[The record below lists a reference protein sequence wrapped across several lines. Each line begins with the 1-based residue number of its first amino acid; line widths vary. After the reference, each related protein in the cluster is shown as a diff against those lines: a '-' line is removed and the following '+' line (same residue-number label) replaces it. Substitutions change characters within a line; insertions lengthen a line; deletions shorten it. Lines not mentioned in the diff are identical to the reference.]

1 MSLYHNKTESKRQMQ
16 NLDTLLVGL
25 RAAGE
30 HTRLRILALCARSE
44 LSVSELVQI
53 LGQSQPRV
61 SRHIK
66 LMVEAGLLERIPQ
79 GAQVFLRLAR
89 NSEAARL
96 AWSLVELIPETD
108 AGLSRDLSRLQ
119 QVRDVRAQEAQDYF
133 QTVAESWDSIRALHV
148 SPQRVESKL
157 REIIGDSIVTELLD
171 IGTGTGRILE
181 ILAPQVKHGVGV
193 DLSSGMLA
201 LARSNIERH
210 GLNHLQVRKGDM
222 YSLPVDNGSVDLAI
236 VHMVLH
242 YSDEPCEVIREA
254 ARVLRP
260 DGRLILVDFAAHS
273 EEQLRDQFNH
283 HRLGF
288 SDEEIRRWF
297 EECGLDASVANEQLV
312 GSPLT
317 VKFWQ
322 ARQRQTLHLL
332 NSTQTSN
339 GDAG

>member
-1 MSLYHNKTESKRQMQ
+1 MQ

-61 SRHIK
+61 SRHLK

-89 NSEAARL
+89 DSDIARL
-96 AWSLVELIPETD
+96 GTALADLIPETD

-119 QVRDVRAQEAQDYF
+119 QVRDLRAQRAQDYF
-133 QTVAESWDSIRALHV
+133 QTVAESWDRIRSLHV
-148 SPQRVESKL
+148 PQSRVEEKL
-157 REIIGDSIVTELLD
+157 REIVGDDPIHELLD

-181 ILAPQVKHGVGV
+181 ILSGQVEHGIGI
-193 DLSSGMLA
+193 DLSNGMLSV
-201 LARSNIERH
+201 ARSNLERIGH
-210 GLNHLQVRKGDM
+210 QHLQVRKGDM
-222 YSLPVDNGSVDLAI
+222 YHLPLDDSSVDLAI

-242 YSDEPCEVIREA
+242 YSDDPRTVLHEA
-254 ARVLRP
+254 ARVLQQG
-260 DGRLILVDFAAHS
+260 GRLVVVDFAAHG
-273 EEQLRDQFNH
+273 EEQLREEFNH
-283 HRLGF
+283 HWLGF
-288 SDEEIRRWF
+288 ADDEILRW
-297 EECGLDASVANEQLV
+297 LDETGFDTDINVEQLA
-312 GSPLT
+312 GNPLT

-322 ARQRQTLHLL
+322 ARKGNRVQLL
-332 NSTQTSN
+332 KP
-339 GDAG
+339 AGNQGGEHK

>member
-1 MSLYHNKTESKRQMQ
+1 MQ

-61 SRHIK
+61 SRHLK
-66 LMVEAGLLERIPQ
+66 LMVEAGLLERIPE
-79 GAQVFLRLAR
+79 GAQVFLRLA
-89 NSEAARL
+89 SYSDAARL
-96 AWSLVELIPETD
+96 ARALVKLMPETD
-108 AGLSRDLSRLQ
+108 LVMNRDLSRLQ
-119 QVRDVRAQEAQDYF
+119 QVRDERAQRAQDYF
-133 QTVAESWDSIRALHV
+133 QTVAGSWDSIRALHV
-148 SPQRVESKL
+148 SPQKVEARL
-157 REIIGDSIVTELLD
+157 LEIIGDEPVGELLD

-181 ILAPQVKHGVGV
+181 ILAPGVEHGVGV
-193 DLSSGMLA
+193 DLSSGMLEV
-201 LARSNIERH
+201 ARSNIERL
-210 GLNHLQVRKGDM
+210 GCTHLQVRKGDM
-222 YSLPVDNGSVDLAI
+222 YRLPVADSSVDLAI

-242 YSDEPCEVIREA
+242 YSDDPLEVIREA

-260 DGRLILVDFAAHS
+260 RGRLLLIDFAAHG

-288 SDEEIRRWF
+288 GDDEIRGWF
-297 EECGLDASVANEQLV
+297 RECGLEADKDIQQLV
-312 GSPLT
+312 GNPLT

-322 ARQRQTLHLL
+322 ARQRQELKLI
-332 NSTQTSN
+332 NSHAT
-339 GDAG
+339 

>member
-1 MSLYHNKTESKRQMQ
+1 MQ

-61 SRHIK
+61 SRHLK
-66 LMVEAGLLERIPQ
+66 LMVEAGLLERIPE
-79 GAQVFLRLAR
+79 GAQVFLRLAG
-89 NSEAARL
+89 NSDAGRL
-96 AWSLVELIPETD
+96 ARALVELTPEAD
-108 AGLSRDLSRLQ
+108 VVLNRDFARLQ
-119 QVRDVRAQEAQDYF
+119 QVREARAQSAQDYF
-133 QTVAESWDSIRALHV
+133 QTVAKSWDSIRSLHV
-148 SPQRVESKL
+148 SQQKVEGKL
-157 REIIGDSIVTELLD
+157 REIIGDEPICELLD

-181 ILAPQVKHGVGV
+181 ILSPQVEHGVGV

-201 LARSNIERH
+201 VARSNIERQ
-210 GLNHLQVRKGDM
+210 GFSHLQVRKGDM
-222 YSLPVDNGSVDLAI
+222 YRLPIEDSSIDLAI

-242 YSDEPCEVIREA
+242 YSDEPLEVIREA

-260 DGRLILVDFAAHS
+260 HGRLILVDFAAHG
-273 EEQLRDQFNH
+273 EEKLRDEFNH

-288 SDEEIRRWF
+288 SDDEVRLWF
-297 EECGLDASVANEQLV
+297 KNCGLETDRDIEQLV

-322 ARQRQTLHLL
+322 GRQRDTLQLL
-332 NSTQTSN
+332 KPARAT
-339 GDAG
+339 

>member
-1 MSLYHNKTESKRQMQ
+1 MQ

-61 SRHIK
+61 SRHLK
-66 LMVEAGLLERIPQ
+66 LMVEAGLLQRIPE
-79 GAQVFLRLAR
+79 GAQVYLRLAAD
-89 NSEAARL
+89 SDAARL
-96 AWSLVELIPETD
+96 SHALVALLPEGD
-108 AGLSRDLSRLQ
+108 VVLSRDLSRLQ
-119 QVRDVRAQEAQDYF
+119 QVRDARAQRAQDYF
-133 QTVAESWDSIRALHV
+133 QTVAQSWDSIRSLHV
-148 SPQRVESKL
+148 PPREVEAKL
-157 REIIGDSIVTELLD
+157 LEIIGVAPVSELLD

-181 ILAPQVKHGVGV
+181 ILAPQVEHGVGV

-201 LARSNIERH
+201 VARSNLERQGH
-210 GLNHLQVRKGDM
+210 SHLQVRKGDM
-222 YSLPVDNGSVDLAI
+222 YRLPLAAGSIDLAI

-242 YSDEPCEVIREA
+242 YSDDPLAVIREA
-254 ARVLRP
+254 ARVLCP
-260 DGRLILVDFAAHS
+260 GGRLVLVDFAAHS
-273 EEQLRDQFNH
+273 EEQLRDEFNH

-288 SDEEIRRWF
+288 ADDEIDNWF
-297 EECGLDASVANEQLV
+297 QQCGLDADSATQQLV

-322 ARQRQTLHLL
+322 ARQRKNLKLLQPLH
-332 NSTQTSN
+332 
-339 GDAG
+339 AG

>member
-1 MSLYHNKTESKRQMQ
+1 MSLYHIKIEMQ

-61 SRHIK
+61 SRHLK
-66 LMVEAGLLERIPQ
+66 LMVEAGLLERIPE
-79 GAQVFLRLAR
+79 GAQVFMRLADH
-89 NSEAARL
+89 SAAARL
-96 AWSLVELIPETD
+96 ARALVELIPEAD
-108 AGLSRDLSRLQ
+108 VVLNRDLSRLQ
-119 QVRDVRAQEAQDYF
+119 QVRDARAQQAQDYF
-133 QTVAESWDSIRALHV
+133 QTVARSWDSIRSLHV
-148 SPQRVESKL
+148 SQQQVEDKL
-157 REIIGDSIVTELLD
+157 LAILGDEAVTELLD

-181 ILAPQVKHGVGV
+181 ILSPRVEHGVGV

-201 LARSNIERH
+201 VARSNIERH
-210 GLNHLQVRKGDM
+210 GFTHLQVRKGDM
-222 YSLPVDNGSVDLAI
+222 YRLPVEDSCIDLAI

-242 YSDEPCEVIREA
+242 YSDEPLEVIREA

-260 DGRLILVDFAAHS
+260 RGRLILVDFAAHG
-273 EEQLRDQFNH
+273 EEKLRDEFNH

-288 SDEEIRRWF
+288 ADDEVQTWF
-297 EECGLDASVANEQLV
+297 EQCGLGTEFSVEQLV

-322 ARQRQTLHLL
+322 GRQRRNLQLL
-332 NSTQTSN
+332 KPAQAT
-339 GDAG
+339 

>member
-1 MSLYHNKTESKRQMQ
+1 MQ

-44 LSVSELVQI
+44 LSVSELVEI

-61 SRHIK
+61 SRHLK

-89 NSEAARL
+89 NSDSARL
-96 AWSLVELIPETD
+96 SQALVNLIPEAD

-119 QVRDVRAQEAQDYF
+119 QVRDVRAQRAQDYF
-133 QTVAESWDSIRALHV
+133 QTVADSWDSIRSLHV
-148 SPQRVESKL
+148 SQQQVEAKL
-157 REIIGDSIVTELLD
+157 KEIVGDEPVGELLD

-181 ILAPQVKHGVGV
+181 ILAPQVRHGVGI
-193 DLSSGMLA
+193 DLSNGMLA
-201 LARSNIERH
+201 VARSSLERR
-210 GLNHLQVRKGDM
+210 GFTHLQVRKGDM
-222 YSLPVDNGSVDLAI
+222 YRLPVDDGSVDLAV

-242 YSDEPCEVIREA
+242 YSDEPRSVIREA

-260 DGRLILVDFAAHS
+260 GGRLVLVDFAAHG
-273 EEQLRDQFNH
+273 EEQLREQFNH

-288 SDEEIRRWF
+288 SDDEIGRWCD
-297 EECGLDASVANEQLV
+297 ECGLETDIATEQLA

-322 ARQRQTLHLL
+322 AKQRQTLHLL
-332 NSTQTSN
+332 KPAQAKN
-339 GDAG
+339 GDSA

>member
-1 MSLYHNKTESKRQMQ
+1 MQ

-61 SRHIK
+61 SRHLK
-66 LMVEAGLLERIPQ
+66 LMVEAGLLERIPE
-79 GAQVFLRLAR
+79 GAQVFLRLAG
-89 NSEAARL
+89 NSDAGRL
-96 AWSLVELIPETD
+96 ARALVELAPEAD
-108 AGLSRDLSRLQ
+108 VVLNRDLGRLQ
-119 QVRDVRAQEAQDYF
+119 QVRDARTQSAQDYF
-133 QTVAESWDSIRALHV
+133 QTVAKSWDSIRSLHV
-148 SPQRVESKL
+148 SQQKVEDKL
-157 REIIGDSIVTELLD
+157 REIIGAETVPELLD

-181 ILAPQVKHGVGV
+181 ILSPQVGHGVGV

-201 LARSNIERH
+201 VARSNIERH
-210 GLNHLQVRKGDM
+210 GFSHLQVRKGDM
-222 YSLPVDNGSVDLAI
+222 YRLPIEDASIDLAI

-242 YSDEPCEVIREA
+242 YSDDPLEVIREA
-254 ARVLRP
+254 TRVLRSN
-260 DGRLILVDFAAHS
+260 GRLILVDFAAHG
-273 EEQLRDQFNH
+273 EEKLRDEFNH

-288 SDEEIRRWF
+288 ADDEVQLWF
-297 EECGLDASVANEQLV
+297 KNCGLDCDSAIEQLV

-322 ARQRQTLHLL
+322 GRQRNNLQLL
-332 NSTQTSN
+332 KPARAT
-339 GDAG
+339 

>member
-1 MSLYHNKTESKRQMQ
+1 MQ

-61 SRHIK
+61 SRHLK
-66 LMVEAGLLERIPQ
+66 LMVEAGLLERIPE
-79 GAQVFLRLAR
+79 GAQVFLRLAG
-89 NSEAARL
+89 NSDAGRL
-96 AWSLVELIPETD
+96 ARALVELTPEAD
-108 AGLSRDLSRLQ
+108 VVLNRDLARLQ
-119 QVRDVRAQEAQDYF
+119 QVREARAQSAQDYF
-133 QTVAESWDSIRALHV
+133 QTVAKSWDSIRSLYVSQQKVEDKLH
-148 SPQRVESKL
+148 
-157 REIIGDSIVTELLD
+157 EIIGDEPVSELLD

-181 ILAPQVKHGVGV
+181 ILSPQVEHGVGV

-201 LARSNIERH
+201 VARSNIERH
-210 GLNHLQVRKGDM
+210 GFSHVQVRKGDM
-222 YSLPVDNGSVDLAI
+222 YRLPIEDSSIDLAI

-242 YSDEPCEVIREA
+242 YSDEPLEVIREA

-260 DGRLILVDFAAHS
+260 RGRLIVIDFAVHG
-273 EEQLRDQFNH
+273 EEKLRDEFNH

-288 SDEEIRRWF
+288 SDEEVRLWF
-297 EECGLDASVANEQLV
+297 KNCGLEGDSEIAQLV

-322 ARQRQTLHLL
+322 GRQRDTLQLL
-332 NSTQTSN
+332 KSTRAT
-339 GDAG
+339 

>member
-1 MSLYHNKTESKRQMQ
+1 MQ
-16 NLDTLLVGL
+16 NLDMLLVGL

-61 SRHIK
+61 SRHLK

-89 NSEAARL
+89 NTAAARL
-96 AWSLVELIPETD
+96 SQVLVELIPEAD

-119 QVRDVRAQEAQDYF
+119 QVRDLRMQQAQDYF
-133 QTVAESWDSIRALHV
+133 QTVADSWDSIRSLHV
-148 SPQRVESKL
+148 PQQQVETKL
-157 REIIGDSIVTELLD
+157 REIVGDEPVAELLD

-181 ILAPQVKHGVGV
+181 ILAPQVQHGVGI
-193 DLSSGMLA
+193 DLSNGMLA
-201 LARSNIERH
+201 VARSNLERR
-210 GLNHLQVRKGDM
+210 GLTHLQVRKGDM
-222 YSLPVDNGSVDLAI
+222 YGLPIDNASVDLAI

-242 YSDEPCEVIREA
+242 YSDEPREVIREA

-260 DGRLILVDFAAHS
+260 GGRLILVDFAAHA

-283 HRLGF
+283 RRLGF
-288 SDEEIRRWF
+288 ADDEVRRWF
-297 EECGLDASVANEQLV
+297 EDCGLDAVTGTEQLA
-312 GSPLT
+312 GHPLT

-322 ARQRQTLHLL
+322 ARQHQALHLL
-332 NSTQTSN
+332 DPAQAMKGGT
-339 GDAG
+339 